1 MEDWKKHEEEKFEAM
16 HKLEEQHE
24 NDANFQLRQQEVLA
38 QFEKDLND
46 AAVALSREQQRAT
59 DVERDKDNQV

>member
-1 MEDWKKHEEEKFEAM
+1 M